1 MEVNHVLA
9 DEKLII
15 ALISAAVA
23 LLLGQLVVYIKYR
36 INKCQTKRA
45 LFKELQDI
53 EISLESAI
61 AITRHKLEMNVHMI
75 HSGTMPLPVGSY
87 IFDNYYK
94 EVVSELSSSQRRSYQ
109 LIHHYVKDINASIE
123 NLTKKNIEASE
134 AYFLNPSSIDVKHRK
149 LWFDRLASFY
159 EVLCL
164 TQWHIS
170 YHKENRRNPE
180 LPYNGPVYDDYVA
193 FQQDIQLALKELIE
207 EAKKKSAEEV
217 AEQKTR
223 L

>member
-1 MEVNHVLA
+1 MEVNHMLA

-15 ALISAAVA
+15 ALISAVVA
-23 LLLGQLVVYIKYR
+23 LLVGQLVAYIKYR

-45 LFKELQDI
+45 LFRELQDI
-53 EISLESAI
+53 ETSLESAI

-75 HSGTMPLPVGSY
+75 HSGTMPLLVGSY

-109 LIHHYVKDINASIE
+109 LIHHYVKGINTSIE
-123 NLTKKNIEASE
+123 SLTKKNSEASE
-134 AYFLNPSSIDVKHRK
+134 AYFLNPRSIDVKHRK

-159 EVLCL
+159 EVLCT

-170 YHKENRRNPE
+170 YHKKNRRNPE
-180 LPYNGPVYDDYVA
+180 LPNKGPVYDDYVA

-207 EAKKKSAEEV
+207 EAKKKPAEEV
-217 AEQKTR
+217 VEQKTR